1 MFGKSPRR
9 VVITGASR
17 GLGLEFARQY
27 LAADGEVAALARAP
41 RESEG
46 LCDLAREYPD
56 ALSLHVCDVAD
67 EASVGRACAEVKERF
82 KGVDLLINNAGI
94 GGDGRKLVELDLSA
108 WSHVFEVNA
117 VGPVRVTRA
126 FLPLLRN
133 GRKTVN
139 ALITSRMGS
148 IADND
153 SGGAW
158 AYRMSK
164 AALNMAGRNMMH
176 GLTYMGIRTYI
187 FHPGWVRTDMGG
199 PQATLAIPDA
209 VTALVATIDRLGRKH
224 NGGFFDLNGEA
235 LPW

>member
-1 MFGKSPRR
+1 MFTSKPRR

-17 GLGLEFARQY
+17 GLGVEFTGQY
-27 LAADGEVAALARAP
+27 LAAGAEVAALARTP
-41 RESEG
+41 EDSEA
-46 LCDLAREYPD
+46 LQELARQHPGS
-56 ALSLHVCDVAD
+56 LSLHACDVAD
-67 EASVGRACAEVKERF
+67 DDSVARASDAIEDRW
-82 KGVDLLINNAGI
+82 KGVDLLVNNAGV
-94 GGDGRKLVELDLSA
+94 GGDGRKLLELDLA
-108 WSHVFEVNA
+108 EWARVFEVNA

-126 FLPLLRN
+126 LLPLLRT

-148 IADND
+148 IADNET
-153 SGGAW
+153 GGAW

-187 FHPGWVRTDMGG
+187 LHPGWVRTDMGG
-199 PQATLAIPDA
+199 EQAPLAPAEA
-209 VTALVATIDRLGRKH
+209 VQALVGTIDRLGREE
-224 NGGFFDLNGEA
+224 NGGFFDLNGDP